1 MRPNHMWGYVVLL
14 GSAFWAQVGFAE
26 VPAAQNPPVGNKAE
40 VGKKTK
46 SYTFSGLDIEGKLR
60 TPQLLYFLGRM
71 KLEYE
76 LSKPARRSFL
86 PELESSFRDGNL
98 R

>member
-1 MRPNHMWGYVVLL
+1 MWVYVVFFVVAFAQGIAYAADDPVLE
-14 GSAFWAQVGFAE
+14 GSD
-26 VPAAQNPPVGNKAE
+26 K
-40 VGKKTK
+40 GKKTK
-46 SYTFSGLDIEGKLR
+46 TYNFSGLDIEGKLK

-76 LSKPARRSFL
+76 LSKPAKRSFI
-86 PELESSFRDGNL
+86 PELERSGHDRNL